1 MIYGVIRPLNTCQSG
16 LYSLYM
22 KWDVALRIIGVL
34 ALVGFA
40 VLEGQLE
47 LGNRALLLLVVG
59 VIAIVMPEAL
69 DALPFG
75 PSKE

>member
-1 MIYGVIRPLNTCQSG
+1 
-16 LYSLYM
+16 M
-22 KWDVALRIIGVL
+22 KWDTLLRIVGVL

-69 DALPFG
+69 DMLPFG